1 LSLRSFVE
9 TEGIK
14 TIFVIKQYETTFA
27 CGINSNS
34 FENVYILALHAQLS
48 SAVCMHA
55 IQYAIGKNFHPGKS
69 SNDVP

>member
-14 TIFVIKQYETTFA
+14 TIFGIKQYETTFA

-48 SAVCMHA
+48 SAAHA

-69 SNDVP
+69 SNDIP